1 MQKCESRTKRVM
13 SAIIAGMMA
22 LQVVAP
28 TISYAD
34 DTVASTVSSEDNS
47 DVQVDPG
54 VPVQT
59 DTASSNTVTEPDS
72 SESLEETADSE
83 QTDEIQDDT
92 VSDSQGNETNTQE
105 ETAQDT
111 VQQNDSGSETTES
124 ESVRTVTV
132 TLNKNG
138 GIFEPEWLETA
149 NEDPIAAYLGTETN
163 DIAIEDTGDT
173 IVATVTDRDSISIP
187 VALSGDDSLYF
198 TGWDVSSGSYDA
210 DNETLT
216 FDDGVDAYVLTAVYN
231 SVADEDQQLIEN
243 KEIFDEQAEKNV
255 LQQKLSAS
263 GISLYEID
271 EEMVGGYEKE
281 ISKKDNLITITNTHA
296 PEKLDL
302 IVNVV
307 WNDANN
313 QDGYRPD
320 AATIHMS
327 GTDGTQDTR
336 DFTKSSSWTAIV
348 FKDLDHYKDG
358 NEIKYTVTEDEI
370 PQYTTS
376 IAVNGNVVTVT
387 NTHIPEITLR
397 NISVIWED
405 NDDQDGIRPDA
416 VNIKLKG
423 NDKLVDSSELNEDV
437 KWKHSFTK
445 LPVRENG
452 NEISYTAEENEIPG
466 YTTTIEKTDTGYVF
480 TNTHIP
486 ETVTVTVDKVWDD
499 SENQD
504 GLRPDTIH
512 IKLVSNGIAKDAY
525 LDADS
530 NWHLEFEGLPKYRDH
545 GILNEYSVQEV
556 DVDSYT
562 STVTTKDGY
571 AFTIENDH
579 VPAVIDIPITEEWI
593 DDNDRDGLR
602 PDSHTVVL
610 VDGTNAIEEVVL
622 DKNNGYGVVL
632 KNMPKYKNGVEINY
646 QIKDFKV
653 DGYTTNI
660 IKSDSVKDFNITNT
674 HVPEMVTVTVT
685 EGWHDQSDYDKI
697 RPEKV
702 TLTLTGSDGNV
713 YEKTVTKD
721 TWTTAFS
728 DLPKNSKG
736 EQIIYTLTQEGIK
749 GYKTTITDNETG
761 TIAVINTH
769 EPVKTITVTV
779 TWNDENNKD
788 NIRPDKVTVKLAN
801 GTTAVSTKEINNDS
815 WKHVFENII
824 VFNGDGKASS
834 TVTQDAVNGYTTEI
848 KASDDGNTIEII
860 NTHVPVAPP
869 KEEPKQEETATP
881 AAPAPV
887 VEIKT
892 EPTTTVIETPNKQ
905 TGISFMDGLFG

>member
-1 MQKCESRTKRVM
+1 MSFLTTVLLCIMCFILSFRVTNQQRSLTDIMCMGKRYRRHNKIMAAGALEVIKTDSGHLALKVDTQGSKDFVAIRLSRKEAKHFKAVLAACDGEPLNVSVCQYKVGGKKYFILYDKNADKKVPIELNGPKEETVKSNCKTVR
-13 SAIIAGMMA
+13 SAAFAIFIFSP
-22 LQVVAP
+22 LLH
-28 TISYAD
+28 TISPAISIVMIL
-34 DTVASTVSSEDNS
+34 TATILVLLNIPFLPNSEWEKMCEFIKRP
-47 DVQVDPG
+47 Q
-54 VPVQT
+54 
-59 DTASSNTVTEPDS
+59 
-72 SESLEETADSE
+72 
-83 QTDEIQDDT
+83 
-92 VSDSQGNETNTQE
+92 
-105 ETAQDT
+105 T
-111 VQQNDSGSETTES
+111 VQQSSEVNTDIVQS
-124 ESVRTVTV
+124 AAS
-132 TLNKNG
+132 
-138 GIFEPEWLETA
+138 
-149 NEDPIAAYLGTETN
+149 IAL
-163 DIAIEDTGDT
+163 
-173 IVATVTDRDSISIP
+173 
-187 VALSGDDSLYF
+187 
-198 TGWDVSSGSYDA
+198 
-210 DNETLT
+210 
-216 FDDGVDAYVLTAVYN
+216 
-231 SVADEDQQLIEN
+231 Q
-243 KEIFDEQAEKNV
+243 EI
-255 LQQKLSAS
+255 
-263 GISLYEID
+263 
-271 EEMVGGYEKE
+271 M
-281 ISKKDNLITITNTHA
+281 DNLITITNTHA

-320 AATIHMS
+320 TTTIHMS
-327 GTDGTQDTR
+327 GTDGTQDTK
-336 DFTKSSSWTAIV
+336 DFTKDSSWSSIV
-348 FKDLDHYKDG
+348 FKDLDRFKDG
-358 NEIKYTVTEDEI
+358 TKIKYTVTEDEI

-376 IAVNGNVVTVT
+376 IVANGNVVTVT

-437 KWKHSFTK
+437 KWKHSFTN

-530 NWHLEFEGLPKYRDH
+530 NWHLEFDGLPKYRDH

-556 DVDSYT
+556 DVDGYT
-562 STVTTKDGY
+562 STVTTEDGY
-571 AFTIENDH
+571 AFTIKNDH

-593 DDNDRDGLR
+593 DDNNRDGLR
-602 PDSHTVVL
+602 PSSHTVIL
-610 VDGTNAIEEVVL
+610 TDGINTIEEIVL
-622 DKNNGYGVVL
+622 DKDNGYGTVL
-632 KNMPKYKNGVEINY
+632 KDMPKYKNGVEIDY

-660 IKSDSVKDFNITNT
+660 IKGDSVKDFKVTNT

-697 RPEKV
+697 RPEEIA
-702 TLTLTGSDGNV
+702 LTLTGSDGNV
-713 YEKTVTKD
+713 YEKTVNKE
-721 TWTTAFS
+721 TWTAVFS

-749 GYKTTITDNETG
+749 GYSTTITNNQTD
-761 TIAVINTH
+761 TITVINKH
-769 EPVKTITVTV
+769 EPVKAITVTV

-788 NIRPDKVTVKLAN
+788 SIRPDKVTVKLTD
-801 GTTAVSTKEINNDS
+801 GTTVVSTKEVKNDS
-815 WKHVFENII
+815 WKHIFEDIP
-824 VFNGDGKASS
+824 VFNGSDKVSY
-834 TVTQDAVNGYTTEI
+834 TITQDAVNGYTTEI

-860 NTHVPVAPP
+860 NTHIPVVPP
-869 KEEPKQEETATP
+869 KEEPKKEEPAT
-881 AAPAPV
+881 PAPV
-887 VEIKT
+887 VEVKVEQPAPSVTLIQ
-892 EPTTTVIETPNKQ
+892 TTNKP
-905 TGISFMDGLFG
+905 TGISFFESLFAK